1 MRIGVNARLLVHA
14 TMEGIPRYIYETT
27 RQMALDHPHDTFFMF
42 FDRKPPEGLHF
53 PDNVR
58 RIMVPWQA
66 RHPLIW
72 HVWLEYM
79 LPLYFRIYKIDVFY
93 SGDGYLS
100 LSTRVPTVLVLHDL
114 AYLYY
119 PDQIKWSSLVH
130 YKYFVPRYLKK
141 AHSVITV
148 SEYVKNDLISRFN
161 LNDADVEVAYN
172 AVVKPVV
179 SDNDT
184 FSDIIE
190 KATDG
195 KPYFLYVGAIHPRKN
210 VVRMIEAFHMFNTE
224 NGGKYRLLIA
234 GRLAWKT
241 QEIKPLLYNTPGVVY
256 LGSVSDEEKLLLL
269 KRAFALV
276 YVSLMEGFGIPLLE
290 AMQMGKPVITSS
302 VASMPEVAGDAA
314 LLVNPMDV
322 GEIAQA
328 MHSLT
333 NVRKVYQSLEN
344 KGPQRAQFFQW
355 CKSAAIIYNALEN
368 AYFAKPESKL
378 KR

>member
-1 MRIGVNARLLVHA
+1 
-14 TMEGIPRYIYETT
+14 MEGMPRYIYETT
-27 RQMALDHPHDTFFMF
+27 RQMALDHPHDTFIMF
-42 FDRKPPEGLHF
+42 FDRKPSQGLHF

-58 RIMVPWQA
+58 KVMVPWQA

-72 HVWLEYM
+72 HVWLEFM

-100 LSTRVPTVLVLHDL
+100 LNTRVPTVMVLHDL

-119 PDQIKWSSLVH
+119 PEQIKWSSLVH

-148 SEYVKNDLISRFN
+148 SEFVRKDLISRFN
-161 LNDADVEVAYN
+161 LSDTAVSVAYN
-172 AVVKPVV
+172 AVNKPEVND
-179 SDNDT
+179 DNP
-184 FSDIIE
+184 FSEIIA
-190 KATDG
+190 KATG
-195 KPYFLYVGAIHPRKN
+195 GMPYFLYVGAIHPRKN
-210 VVRMIEAFHMFNTE
+210 IVRMIEAFHMFNTE

-241 QEIKPLLYNTPGVVY
+241 QEIKPMLYNTPGVVY
-256 LGSVSDEEKLLLL
+256 LGSVSEEEKALLL

-290 AMQMGKPVITSS
+290 AMQMGIPVITSS

-314 LLVNPMDV
+314 LLADPMNV
-322 GEIAQA
+322 REIAHA
-328 MHSLT
+328 MNTLT
-333 NVRKVYQSLEN
+333 NVRKVYQSLEE

-355 CKSAAIIYNALEN
+355 HKSAAIIYAALED
-368 AYFAKPESKL
+368 AFSKAKNHIEQQKQA
-378 KR
+378 